1 MLPCSQISSPILPIT
16 HTCTHIMQMFQLD
29 IKCICNGC
37 ACQQTSIH
45 EPRKQQRKRPRL
57 DEELQSMPLH
67 GLVGKIRAQ
76 PVAAPTHRIS
86 RAGGHQPLE
95 DLSSTDSSLRILIQ
109 QDRAQNLR
117 RMYQMQKMQQLDL
130 FQMHVDKLP
139 KISADSSILFT

>member
-16 HTCTHIMQMFQLD
+16 HTRTHIMQMFQLD

-95 DLSSTDSSLRILIQ
+95 DLSSTDSSLRLVIQ
-109 QDRAQNLR
+109 QDQAKHLC

-130 FQMHVDKLP
+130 FLDKLP
-139 KISADSSILFT
+139 KLE